1 MSYIVSFLSK
11 HKYKL
16 LLILLYTFLFIQMQF
31 IFFYGDD
38 YQVLYPI
45 YKSRNFFSILDYC
58 FDMMHYFW
66 YQWSGRIVGH
76 FTVSFGLS
84 LFGIQFFRILNP
96 IMIFIMLFF
105 GLKIVQLFK
114 KINFE
119 KSLFF
124 ISLFFIG
131 CNIYILRETLYWA
144 YSSILYVWGFCLNL
158 LVIYFV
164 LKYYLSNRKIPVF
177 FLIILSVLSFIQT
190 FILEQ
195 LSFLIIS
202 FLFFILVFSIKNKKK
217 YKHLVILLIITTA
230 GFLISTLAPGN
241 ILRVDPLAIELKG
254 YTMLQIILGKTYCF
268 FAVLFN
274 PEIFGIY
281 TSVLFI
287 LISKQYIKQIK
298 GKFLLLKTLPIM
310 FMTSYITIV
319 FLDKVFNL
327 NTILFYESTNLD
339 TLQFVNYSTA
349 TFILLICYYIVLIFS
364 FFFMIFNTMYKKN
377 KFFPLSLLISFFC
390 IIIPVICIRY
400 IGTRYYLYFII
411 IEILTIVYYLNDLK
425 IKNITFIELLC
436 IIIVVFPKFIIL
448 FLFVIL
454 IIYKYYVKK
463 YTKSYE
469 MLFYIILVIE
479 IVLVLVNIGNIFFG
493 YVRNSKIYLLNDY
506 NLKHSSSSN
515 KAVIY
520 EIPYSDALYSWHTNV
535 LDFNN
540 LHVYYGFYL
549 NDFYENY
556 YGVSMDN
563 VFISIENNEEGELY
577 VQ

>member
-1 MSYIVSFLSK
+1 MIK
-11 HKYKL
+11 TI
-16 LLILLYTFLFIQMQF
+16 LLI
-31 IFFYGDD
+31 
-38 YQVLYPI
+38 
-45 YKSRNFFSILDYC
+45 
-58 FDMMHYFW
+58 
-66 YQWSGRIVGH
+66 
-76 FTVSFGLS
+76 
-84 LFGIQFFRILNP
+84 
-96 IMIFIMLFF
+96 
-105 GLKIVQLFK
+105 
-114 KINFE
+114 
-119 KSLFF
+119 F

-164 LKYYLSNRKIPVF
+164 LKYYLSNRKIPIF
-177 FLIILSVLSFIQT
+177 FLIILSVLSFIQA

-349 TFILLICYYIVLIFS
+349 TFTLLICYYIGLIFS
-364 FFFMIFNTMYKKN
+364 FFFMIFNASIAFVLNPLCVTTKTKS
-377 KFFPLSLLISFFC
+377 LSLMSF
-390 IIIPVICIRY
+390 
-400 IGTRYYLYFII
+400 
-411 IEILTIVYYLNDLK
+411 
-425 IKNITFIELLC
+425 
-436 IIIVVFPKFIIL
+436 
-448 FLFVIL
+448 
-454 IIYKYYVKK
+454 
-463 YTKSYE
+463 S
-469 MLFYIILVIE
+469 
-479 IVLVLVNIGNIFFG
+479 
-493 YVRNSKIYLLNDY
+493 
-506 NLKHSSSSN
+506 
-515 KAVIY
+515 
-520 EIPYSDALYSWHTNV
+520 
-535 LDFNN
+535 
-540 LHVYYGFYL
+540 
-549 NDFYENY
+549 
-556 YGVSMDN
+556 
-563 VFISIENNEEGELY
+563 
-577 VQ
+577 